1 MTGNQLKDYI
11 DMFQLGNMQV
21 AVCVDGITNID
32 SINKGLSYT
41 KIDIADNK
49 ILLHDNLTSL
59 ADITAGQKKTN
70 DKGGSTL

>member
-59 ADITAGQKKTN
+59 ADISVG
-70 DKGGSTL
+70 